1 MEKNKITNIELPDN
15 FPIEPKDNIAIK
27 VIFKKVL
34 KELLK
39 ESVWDY
45 FSVSDMDYKLS
56 KIDEVKMEDDLTYYV
71 GDTALENGI
80 LKIPNYFFTRE
91 ITKTED
97 LINLITEYPD
107 MKTLLTTYAIYI
119 IGHRN
124 NDNEEERMVKNII
137 ATYFAVEKNNN
148 GLKALEYSQMTF
160 KSYATSNAL
169 LENIIREISL
179 IFGKDT
185 LYETLKYDNE
195 VLIKKIDDLTNK
207 KGLGKKFIDKF
218 IELHKLSISQR
229 KRYIYLNL
237 TEYIAEE
244 KLLPFYEKIEHYD
257 TNTQNAIL
265 QLVKIKDYDLSIVN
279 LFDDK
284 INISDIE
291 EINPFEK
298 IIIKRCIDIFDK
310 EWKNFS
316 YLITGYPQTFPIGRD
331 TSRNRIYDGLNFSF
345 LNKFFSSHKEQIKE
359 HNYICKEIQKI
370 WKELQELIILEI
382 LPRYIKNNK
391 EANINLNEILELSKY
406 QTEETTYNIEK
417 ESKGRRLIR
426 KISQISN

>member
-1 MEKNKITNIELPDN
+1 MEKNKITNIKLPDD

-56 KIDEVKMEDDLTYYV
+56 KIDEVKMDDDLTHYV
-71 GDTALENGI
+71 GNTVLEKGI

-137 ATYFAVEKNNN
+137 ATYFAAEKNNN
-148 GLKALEYSQMTF
+148 GLKDVKYSQMTF

-179 IFGKDT
+179 IFGKDI
-185 LYETLKYDNE
+185 LYETL
-195 VLIKKIDDLTNK
+195 
-207 KGLGKKFIDKF
+207 
-218 IELHKLSISQR
+218 
-229 KRYIYLNL
+229 
-237 TEYIAEE
+237 
-244 KLLPFYEKIEHYD
+244 
-257 TNTQNAIL
+257 
-265 QLVKIKDYDLSIVN
+265 
-279 LFDDK
+279 
-284 INISDIE
+284 
-291 EINPFEK
+291 
-298 IIIKRCIDIFDK
+298 
-310 EWKNFS
+310 
-316 YLITGYPQTFPIGRD
+316 
-331 TSRNRIYDGLNFSF
+331 
-345 LNKFFSSHKEQIKE
+345 
-359 HNYICKEIQKI
+359 
-370 WKELQELIILEI
+370 
-382 LPRYIKNNK
+382 
-391 EANINLNEILELSKY
+391 
-406 QTEETTYNIEK
+406 
-417 ESKGRRLIR
+417 
-426 KISQISN
+426 